1 MRKREVQRAI
11 LNHLRQADEPAL
23 VTLFALLRD
32 DQIAQLLFTPGDR
45 LRLNQFGLDIMQRHF
60 KSCSI
65 AVPDRELALPL
76 HLTFLDSIARM
87 PYFVGSAHLVVF
99 DHLLAFRL
107 LMVEG
112 RISTLM
118 QIE

>member
-1 MRKREVQRAI
+1 MAQ
-11 LNHLRQADEPAL
+11 
-23 VTLFALLRD
+23 FALLRD
-32 DQIAQLLFTPGDR
+32 AQITQLLFTPGER

-65 AVPDRELALPL
+65 EVPDRELDLPL
-76 HLTFLDSIARM
+76 HLTFLDSIALM
-87 PYFVGSAHLVVF
+87 PYFVGAARLVVF

-107 LMVEG
+107 QMVEG

-118 QIE
+118 QIQ